1 MNLTYTAEF
10 AMKGSTKISRLFFY
24 LIFSIALAF
33 AIGFSIFWILHE
45 IREYRQKAE
54 TFYSN
59 YVSVNKDTLRREV
72 NSLVHYLEY
81 RKSNLK
87 SEIKKDVRDRVIE
100 INSAVAGIYEKY
112 RGHLT
117 DSEIKNIIKDFLKNF
132 GHNDDQSYFFLI
144 DLTSQGEAPAVSI
157 LGKSGEAAIHELGG
171 RKCISEL
178 IRVGRE
184 SGEGFV
190 EFECQKPGQAGAF
203 QKIAFIKLFEPY
215 KLLIGSGEYL
225 DDGEK
230 NLQKEMVEW
239 LNELHH
245 GDESYIAAFTFEG
258 VNLAFYKK
266 EELGQKQAISTGPD
280 MGKLVEQGVRLS
292 KTPGGGFVEYT
303 STPRPDGK
311 PDSRIFF
318 FMGVP
323 DWHWAIGKG
332 ISLDDAESFVAA
344 RESEFSESVK
354 TSVAY
359 ILVVFLVMGSVLVGI
374 LALIFRRINAGFQAF
389 SSFFDRA
396 SEESIIID
404 PGKLD
409 FAEFR
414 SLAVSANR
422 MVAQRRKAEEA
433 VRSSETRYRAI
444 VEDQT
449 ELICRF
455 LPDGCIIFVNDAF
468 CRFFGKARKDLLL
481 GNLLAYFHEPDV
493 SELQAHIC
501 FLTPENPVATLE
513 YRAIREGGK
522 VRWLQWTDR
531 AIFDQYEKIIE
542 YQGVGRDITEQKRAE
557 RALFESERRFRE
569 MLEKV
574 RLAAIIMD
582 TECNILFCNDFL
594 LEISGWTKDEVIGR
608 NWFDVFIPDES
619 KEHMEV
625 LYREK
630 MPADEFPGFHESEI
644 LTRSGERRLI
654 AWNNTPVRNDEGKV
668 VGGTSIGEDIT
679 ERRLAEAERIRLVT
693 AIEQSAEAVL
703 IADTNWNICYVN
715 PAFERISGYSKNEL
729 LGRASSIIG
738 SAKYDSFFF
747 GNMRESLS
755 RGDVWSGRITS
766 TRKDETTYEA
776 EVTASPVRDKSGT
789 IINFVSIHR
798 DITHEI
804 KLERDLRQAQKMEAI
819 GTLAGGIAHDFNNI
833 LTAIIGYTEMAQFKA
848 PEGSLLRPNLEQV
861 LKASARAKD
870 LVKQILT
877 FSTQTEQERKP
888 VQLSPTI
895 REALKLLR
903 SSLPTTVEIRQD
915 IDGVSDDDVVMADPT
930 QIHQVLMNLCTN
942 SAHAMRA
949 HGGML
954 CVGLSE
960 VENVS
965 IAGCPDIKT
974 GKYMKLM
981 VSDNGHGMD
990 PATVERIFDPYFTT
1004 KKPGEGTGMG
1014 LAVVQ
1019 GIIKN
1024 LGGSISVYSE
1034 PGVGTTFSVYLPKTG
1049 EIVTPAVEI
1058 METLPHGKER
1068 ILFVDD
1074 ECELAELGK
1083 EMLETVGYLVT
1094 TQTSSIKALEA
1105 FREHPD
1111 DFDLVITDMTMPAL
1125 TGLELSKEL
1134 LNIRP
1139 KLPIIM
1145 CTGFSDALLGD
1156 QHKSEGICEILMKPY
1171 AINHLAKTIREV
1183 LARHVHS

>member
-1 MNLTYTAEF
+1 
-10 AMKGSTKISRLFFY
+10 MKGSTKISRLFFY

-33 AIGFSIFWILHE
+33 AIGFSTFWTLHE
-45 IREYRQKAE
+45 VQEYKEQARA
-54 TFYSN
+54 FYSN
-59 YVSVNKDTLRREV
+59 YISVSQTNLKREV
-72 NSLVHYLEY
+72 QSFIHYIEY
-81 RKSNLK
+81 RKSNLR
-87 SEIKKDVRDRVIE
+87 SGIKKEIRDSVIDVNTSVGE
-100 INSAVAGIYEKY
+100 IYEKY
-112 RGHLT
+112 RGHLP

-132 GHNDDQSYFFLI
+132 RHRDEQGYFFLI
-144 DLTSQGEAPAVSI
+144 DMAGQSESPAVSI
-157 LGKSGEAAIHELGG
+157 LGKSGEAAIQDLGG
-171 RKCISEL
+171 RKCIDEL

-184 SGEGFV
+184 SGEGFA
-190 EFECQKPGQAGAF
+190 EHECPKPGAKGGQF
-203 QKIAFIKLFEPY
+203 QKITFVKLFEPY
-215 KLLIGSGEYL
+215 KWLIGSGEYL
-225 DDGEK
+225 DDEEK
-230 NLQKEMVEW
+230 NLQREILEW
-239 LNELHH
+239 LNELHY
-245 GDESYIAAFTFEG
+245 GNESYIAAFSFEG

-266 EELGQKQAISTGPD
+266 EEVGRKRVDYGDPD
-280 MGKLVEQGVRLS
+280 GIKLVEQGVRLS
-292 KTPGGGFVEYT
+292 KTPEGGFVEYV
-303 STPRPDGK
+303 SPLGADGK
-311 PDSRIFF
+311 PERKIFF
-318 FMGVP
+318 FLGVP
-323 DWHWAIGKG
+323 DWQWAIGTG
-332 ISLDDAESFVAA
+332 VSLDDADSYIAA
-344 RESEFSESVK
+344 KESELSESV
-354 TSVAY
+354 TTAVVY
-359 ILVVFLVMGSVLVGI
+359 ILIVFLVMGSVLVGI
-374 LALIFRRINAGFQAF
+374 LALIFRRINAGFHAF

-396 SEESIIID
+396 AEESILID

-414 SLAVSANR
+414 SLALSANR

-455 LPDGCIIFVNDAF
+455 LPDGCIIFINDAF
-468 CRFFGKARKDLLL
+468 CRFFGKSRKDVLL
-481 GNLLAYFHEPDV
+481 GNLLTYFHEPDI

-513 YRAIREGGK
+513 YRAISEEGK

-531 AIFDQYEKIIE
+531 AIFDQYNKIIE

-594 LEISGWTKDEVIGR
+594 LEISGWTKDEVLAR
-608 NWFDVFIPDES
+608 NWFDVFIPDEG
-619 KEHMEV
+619 KEHLEI

-630 MPADEFPGFHESEI
+630 MPADEFPGYHESEI

-679 ERRLAEAERIRLVT
+679 ERRQAEAERIRLVT

-703 IADTNWNICYVN
+703 IADTNWSICYVN
-715 PAFERISGYSKNEL
+715 PAFERISGYSKGEL
-729 LGRASSIIG
+729 IGQASSIIG
-738 SAKYDSFFF
+738 SAKHDSFFF

-766 TRKDETTYEA
+766 ARKNETTYEA

-833 LTAIIGYTEMAQFKA
+833 LTAIIGYTEMAQFKI
-848 PEGSLLRPNLEQV
+848 PEGNALRPNLEQV

-903 SSLPTTVEIRQD
+903 SSLPTTIEILQD
-915 IDGVSDDDVVMADPT
+915 IDSVSDDDVVLADPT
-930 QIHQVLMNLCTN
+930 QLHQVLMNLCTN

-949 HGGML
+949 HGGKL

-960 VENVS
+960 VEGRSVS
-965 IAGCPDIKT
+965 GCPDIKT

-981 VSDNGHGMD
+981 VSDNGHGMGA
-990 PATVERIFDPYFTT
+990 ATLERIFDPYFTT
-1004 KKPGEGTGMG
+1004 KKAGEGTGMG

-1019 GIIKN
+1019 GIVKN

-1049 EIVTPAVEI
+1049 EVATPPVEVI
-1058 METLPHGKER
+1058 ETLPHGNER

-1094 TQTSSIKALEA
+1094 TQTSSIKALET

-1125 TGLELSKEL
+1125 TGLELSREL
-1134 LNIRP
+1134 LSIRP
-1139 KLPIIM
+1139 RLPIIM

-1171 AINHLAKTIREV
+1171 AINHLARTIREV
-1183 LARHVHS
+1183 LTRQAQV